1 MDAARKF
8 NLMLQERRMR
18 HADFHAT
25 FSTPEGQRVLKYL
38 CQIGYIDKTTF
49 NPLNRD
55 KTLINEGARLLV
67 LAILKHTHKQPE
79 VAVTESIL
87 DTNT

>member
-1 MDAARKF
+1 MDAVKKF
-8 NLMLQERRMR
+8 NKMLQERRMR

-25 FSTPEGQRVLKYL
+25 FSTPEGERVLKYL
-38 CQIGYIDKTTF
+38 CQIGYINNTTF

-55 KTLINEGARLLV
+55 KTLLNEGARLIV
-67 LAILKHTHKQPE
+67 LAILKHTHKQPDRE
-79 VAVTESIL
+79 VTESIL